1 MTTLRQEKAIQALK
15 DPKVKTY
22 KEAGLIAG
30 YAEKSAKVSMSRLK
44 KKIEKYGETGL
55 DVLDNIARTGINE
68 IARVQAG
75 KTLIETAYG
84 KPKNNDKDNNSNAP
98 VNIIFN
104 RVEQPKT
111 DYIEGAVSDQGNS
124 V

>member
-104 RVEQPKT
+104 RVEPDKPVI
-111 DYIEGAVSDQGNS
+111 DL
-124 V
+124 

>member
-111 DYIEGAVSDQGNS
+111 DYIEGAVSNQGNS